1 MVNRLL
7 PAEILG
13 KVFDLLSHSDLKS
26 AVLVCRWW
34 REVGES
40 PLLWT
45 WACLKVDCS
54 SAAKPCL
61 PELRRPVARMEVRC
75 TNAPNVLRKP
85 DKAVIEEV
93 LLAAAR
99 HPWLREVVICAD
111 LSSVDPE
118 LLAWAVIQ
126 LERVEMLFTRLGFVQ
141 ILTLLT
147 AITTEDTHLKSLFLG
162 KGSTHVL
169 AEMDSGVLA
178 AAIANLVEVRIANSQ
193 LIPEQVEA
201 IFAALEKPGSRLRK
215 LRFGC
220 NDLASVDPRLLA
232 SVVNKMEEVEL
243 EGAHVTSQ
251 QITAI
256 CTQMTQGTSL
266 RALSLKRIKTWTA
279 QRGHHDIALVDPSLL
294 ARAVA
299 QLEEVKLPVRLGP
312 DKLRAIFAALNA
324 PTCRLRRL
332 NMSGVNLSSVDAGV
346 MADAVNMLE
355 TADIRITHLTS
366 RQITEILTRSLAGTS
381 LKELYMPGEPR
392 YWSEVDVP
400 LRRELVVPDDKR
412 RRELLGRVRRVIPRT
427 EFHRQCQCADCP
439 RWSF

>member
-1 MVNRLL
+1 MELAIINSLL

-13 KVFDLLSHSDLKS
+13 RVFDLLSHTDLKS

-45 WACLKVDCS
+45 WACLKVDC
-54 SAAKPCL
+54 AAEPCLL

-75 TNAPNVLRKP
+75 SNVLRKP
-85 DKAVIEEV
+85 DNTVIEEV

-99 HPWLREVVICAD
+99 HPRLKEVVLRTD

-126 LERVEMLFTRLGFVQ
+126 LEQVKLFFTHLSFVQ
-141 ILTLLT
+141 ILTLFT
-147 AITTEDTHLKSLFLG
+147 AITADTSLKSLYLG
-162 KGSTHVL
+162 KGSTYVM
-169 AEMDSGVLA
+169 AEMDAGVIGK
-178 AAIANLVEVRIANSQ
+178 AIANLVEVRIAHSQ
-193 LIPEQVEA
+193 LIPEQVGA
-201 IFAALEKPGSRLRK
+201 IFAALNKPSSLRRLK
-215 LRFGC
+215 FGC
-220 NDLASVDPRLLA
+220 NNLASVDPHIMA
-232 SVVNKMEEVEL
+232 SVVNRMEEVEL
-243 EGAHVTSQ
+243 DGAHMTSG

-256 CTQMTQGTSL
+256 CTLMAEGTNL
-266 RALSLKRIKTWTA
+266 RALNLKRIKTWTVH
-279 QRGHHDIALVDPSLL
+279 RGHDIALVDPSLL

-312 DKLRAIFAALNA
+312 DKLKAIFAALSA
-324 PTCRLRRL
+324 PTCRLKRL

-381 LKELYMPGEPR
+381 LKELYMPGEP
-392 YWSEVDVP
+392 
-400 LRRELVVPDDKR
+400 LRELVVPDDKW

-427 EFHRQCQCADCP
+427 EFHHQCQCADCP
-439 RWSF
+439 IWSF